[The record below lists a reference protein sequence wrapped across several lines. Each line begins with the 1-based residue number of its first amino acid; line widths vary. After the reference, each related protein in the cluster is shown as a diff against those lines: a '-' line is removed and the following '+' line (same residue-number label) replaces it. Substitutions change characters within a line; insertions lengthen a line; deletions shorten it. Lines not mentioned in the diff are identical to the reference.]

1 MVDSSKILVIGATGN
16 VGTEVVTLLI
26 QAGQPVVAAVRNIE
40 KARQLLGN
48 EIEYTL
54 FDFKQPQTYQTA
66 FNGIKKLFLV
76 RPPDISD
83 VEKYVTPAIQAAKQA
98 GVEHVVFLSLLGAE
112 KNTIVPH
119 YKIEQ
124 ALIQVGIDWT
134 FLRAS
139 FFMQNLNTTHLEE
152 IKERNEIFIPAG
164 KGKTSFIDVADIA
177 AVAVKALTEEG
188 HRHKA
193 YPLTGSEAL
202 DYFEVAQQLSEELG
216 RPIHYAKP
224 SAISFGWRM
233 FRRKMPLPF
242 IVVMIAIYTTA
253 RLGRA
258 GTVTPDTERL
268 LGRPPITLRQ
278 YIQAYKEVWL

>member
-1 MVDSSKILVIGATGN
+1 MVNRSKILVTGATGN
-16 VGTEVVTLLI
+16 VGAEVVKLLI
-26 QAGQPVVAAVRNIE
+26 QAGQPTVAAVRNIE

-54 FDFKQPQTYQTA
+54 FDFKQPQTYQSA
-66 FNGIKKLFLV
+66 FKGIKKLFLV
-76 RPPDISD
+76 RPPDISN
-83 VEKYVTPAIQAAKQA
+83 VKKYVTPAIQAAKQA
-98 GVEHVVFLSLLGAE
+98 GVEHIVFLSLLGAE

-124 ALIQVGIDWT
+124 ALMEVGIDWT

-139 FFMQNLNTTHLEE
+139 FFMENLSTTHLEE

-164 KGKTSFIDVADIA
+164 KGKTSFIDVGDIA
-177 AVAVKALTEEG
+177 TVAVKALTEEG
-188 HRHKA
+188 HRRQA

-202 DYFEVAQQLSEELG
+202 DYFEVARQFSEVLG
-216 RPIHYAKP
+216 RPIHYANP

-233 FRRKMPLPF
+233 FRNKMPLPL

-253 RLGRA
+253 RLDRA
-258 GTVTPDTERL
+258 GTVTPDIERL
-268 LGRPPITLRQ
+268 LGRPPTTLRQ
-278 YIQAYKEVWL
+278 YIQAHKEVWL